1 MALFICI
8 VIYNGKIAAVKNTRV
23 FSVLE
28 FDGDNTGRVFS
39 VIVSILMGYLI
50 QRLCNFEFDFFRSI
64 IAIIV
69 VDLQINIKIIA
80 NICLWGVSHH
90 ITPST
95 SHEIKAK
102 SKIIPKQI
110 LGPFYNS
117 NQVVFD
123 WGTFFSGNIFKVVH
137 IVSPYILF
145 SRPDHLA

>member
-1 MALFICI
+1 MSIIFYPLFFFAKYIVSTRLFLPSVTVLPFIETNIFLPFMALFICI

-102 SKIIPKQI
+102 SKIIPK
-110 LGPFYNS
+110 
-117 NQVVFD
+117 
-123 WGTFFSGNIFKVVH
+123 
-137 IVSPYILF
+137 
-145 SRPDHLA
+145 